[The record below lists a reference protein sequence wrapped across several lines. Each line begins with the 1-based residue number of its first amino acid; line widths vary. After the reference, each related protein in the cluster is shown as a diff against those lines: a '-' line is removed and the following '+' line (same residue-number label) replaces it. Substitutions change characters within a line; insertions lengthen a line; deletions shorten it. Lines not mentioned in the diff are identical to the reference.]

1 MTRESVLPSII
12 ILPPFIFARSR
23 PRFCTHGPSLCL
35 RPRVLPVAPSFH
47 ALHGLIVVRPSW
59 PRLRAPPWPLLARP
73 SSLAPRGPVFVRPS
87 WPHLRM
93 PLMVSPLWHARGS
106 SVPRDKLTMPKPVS
120 APYSSSYYVSDQS
133 PQSRP
138 HGDDPLLEPA
148 VPPSTTTLQSTL
160 HDVLDLCDPLDFV
173 TKLDPPVRV
182 RYGHSQDA
190 DQAPRPS
197 SP

>member
-1 MTRESVLPSII
+1 M
-12 ILPPFIFARSR
+12 
-23 PRFCTHGPSLCL
+23 
-35 RPRVLPVAPSFH
+35 
-47 ALHGLIVVRPSW
+47 
-59 PRLRAPPWPLLARP
+59 
-73 SSLAPRGPVFVRPS
+73 RPS

-93 PLMVSPLWHARGS
+93 PLMVLPLWHARRS

-120 APYSSSYYVSDQS
+120 APYSLSYYVSDQS

-138 HGDDPLLEPA
+138 HGDDPLLELA

-160 HDVLDLCDPLDFV
+160 YDVLDLCDPLDFV
-173 TKLDPPVRV
+173 TKLDPPVQV